1 MTGRFAEVKECTFTI
16 DAIDDGGK
24 KKELKAFSF
33 TVCCQTRRTLT
44 I

>member
-1 MTGRFAEVKECTFTI
+1 MTGRFPEVKEPTFTI

-33 TVCCQTRRTLT
+33 TVVKQEGR
-44 I
+44 